1 MDEMESKN
9 ILTIKEFSSR
19 TGLSD
24 KVIRKLINAR
34 KIVFIKTTQKFY
46 INYEKSMELLWNK

>member
-19 TGLSD
+19 TRLSD
-24 KVIRKLINAR
+24 KVIRKLINDR

>member
-1 MDEMESKN
+1 MDVMESKN
-9 ILTIKEFSSR
+9 KLTIKEFSSR

-24 KVIRKLINAR
+24 KVIRKLINDR

>member
-24 KVIRKLINAR
+24 FFTDFPLRNLIIPSCPVSIIPRACCL
-34 KIVFIKTTQKFY
+34 K
-46 INYEKSMELLWNK
+46 MPL